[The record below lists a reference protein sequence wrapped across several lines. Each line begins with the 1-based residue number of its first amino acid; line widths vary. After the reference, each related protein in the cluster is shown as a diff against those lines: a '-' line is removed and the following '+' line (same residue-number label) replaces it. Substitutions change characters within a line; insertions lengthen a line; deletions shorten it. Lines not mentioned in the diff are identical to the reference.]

1 MLLKM
6 RQLMCNCQLCMV
18 EDGLVHVVEDA
29 ASHLVGYAVAPVIE
43 N

>member
-1 MLLKM
+1 MGWFKWLKM
-6 RQLMCNCQLCMV
+6 RRLMCMV

-29 ASHLVGYAVAPVIE
+29 ASHLVGDAVAPVIE